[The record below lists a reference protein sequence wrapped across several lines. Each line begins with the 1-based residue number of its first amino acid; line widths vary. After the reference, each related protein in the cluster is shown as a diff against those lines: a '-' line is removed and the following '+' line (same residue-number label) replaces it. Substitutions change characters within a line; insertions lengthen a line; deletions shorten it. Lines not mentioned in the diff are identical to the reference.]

1 MQMQYIVKYFV
12 KSFIFIWFFSVGC
25 SSDQLKLVSIKF
37 TEIESLTQAGEG
49 SFFKPRVLA
58 DTTNVFFTGP
68 GDRGIWKMNVSAG
81 TITQLNG
88 RRGAGITIL
97 QPKAGGPLFFR
108 VDTLGNDRR
117 RRFGIGQQST
127 EGGKV
132 TMLREPIY
140 RSISNLQIPQNDIL
154 VFWSGKKFEAIDLN
168 NGTDLKPKRLN
179 IKSYAS
185 QDSTIYALKNGAIQ
199 ADWCSSTGLLAWVE
213 QSDDGMHIIK
223 SVISIGTPDR
233 RITQSLA
240 GVQGENP
247 SWTPD
252 GKYLYFNTMEGL
264 IMRVKI
270 FLEYN

>member
-1 MQMQYIVKYFV
+1 MQMYYIPKILVI
-12 KSFIFIWFFSVGC
+12 SLLIIWLFSIGC
-25 SSDQLKLVSIKF
+25 SSDQLKLVSIKLA
-37 TEIESLTQAGEG
+37 EIESLTKTGQG
-49 SFFKPRVLA
+49 SFYKPRVLS
-58 DTTNVFFTGP
+58 DTTYVFFTGP
-68 GDRGIWKMNVSAG
+68 GDRGIWKMNVNAG

-88 RRGAGITIL
+88 NRGAGTTIL

-108 VDTLGNDRR
+108 VDTLGKDRR

-140 RSISNLQIPQNDIL
+140 RSISNLQIPQNNIL

-168 NGTDLKPKRLN
+168 NGIDLKPERLN
-179 IKSYAS
+179 IKSYAY
-185 QDSTIYALKNGAIQ
+185 QDSTIYTLQNGAIQ
-199 ADWCSSTGLLAWVE
+199 ADWCQSTGLLAWVE

-223 SVISIGTPDR
+223 SLIAIGTIDR
-233 RITQSLA
+233 RITQILA

-252 GKYLYFNTMEGL
+252 GKYLYFNTPEGL
-264 IMRVKI
+264 IKRVKI
-270 FLEYN
+270 YLEYN